1 MGADLDPLLTLLTLL
16 SAVLPTS
23 CSTPAGAAGGSGST
37 LKPPDQPEARSSRS
51 MKNSPEVALA
61 FPNTH
66 VIVAA
71 EGCPPTVCK
80 AVAVLGQHSLVRWV
94 DH

>member
-1 MGADLDPLLTLLTLL
+1 
-16 SAVLPTS
+16 
-23 CSTPAGAAGGSGST
+23 
-37 LKPPDQPEARSSRS
+37 

-80 AVAVLGQHSLVRWV
+80 AVAVLGQHSLVR
-94 DH
+94 